1 MSVQTIPPSPVSLDV
16 ADQRTHRT
24 YWQDVWLRLR
34 RHRIALVA
42 LAVFGLIILFS
53 LVGPLTSSESF
64 SKTNLRDRLLAPSA
78 EHIFGTD
85 ELGRDIALRVMIG
98 GQVSLL
104 VGFAVALISVLIGVT
119 AGAISGYSGG
129 FIDSLLMRF
138 ADIMLSIPSLP
149 LLLILSRY
157 GGGSVLSIVLILSAF
172 NWMGLARLV
181 RGTILSIKQRE
192 YVEAARMTGA
202 RTGRIVLRH
211 VLPGTLAPVIVN
223 ATLTLGFAIIA
234 ESSLSYLGLG
244 VQPPTPTWGQ
254 MLIGAQQYMESA
266 PWLALIPGLFLFV
279 TLLCI
284 NFLGDGLRDALDPR
298 MTIQQ

>member
-1 MSVQTIPPSPVSLDV
+1 MPPSPVSLDV